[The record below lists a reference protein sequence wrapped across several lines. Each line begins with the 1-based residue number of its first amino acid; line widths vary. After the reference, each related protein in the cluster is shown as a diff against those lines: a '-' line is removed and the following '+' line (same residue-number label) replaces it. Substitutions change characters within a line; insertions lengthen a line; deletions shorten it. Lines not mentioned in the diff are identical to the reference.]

1 MERKRKVTER
11 LVLKKIQLTISLL
24 LGVSSLFGQNKPE
37 IISGYVKNED
47 TNLPLP
53 YVNVVAQDSGI
64 GTTSDDQGSFQLAI
78 QSTGTYILKLSYIG
92 FEPQT
97 IAVTAPQVY
106 PLTINLRPELIK
118 MSTLVVTGTRTERFL
133 KDVPV
138 TTQVIKNEKLRETG
152 GTDISQVLG
161 QVTGIAVVEN
171 QFGTGIE
178 LSGFDANHVLV
189 MVDGLKMIGRTN
201 GQLDIS
207 QIPIEQIERIE
218 IIKGAASA
226 LYGSEAMGG
235 VVNIIT
241 AKTGHALGLNAGSIL
256 GSYGR
261 IGGNLSVSGSVFGWP
276 SKIHFNRRDYGGNTL
291 NTGSLW
297 ENGSEYSKLNFGI
310 QSTGDLTH
318 ELSLNFQASQFLETQ
333 TADLEV
339 FEDVTSNIRHSSR
352 LELVNT
358 GQLLT
363 LTLGL
368 DYSDY
373 DHTYE
378 RIVSSSGF
386 VKSTDQTLE
395 QLARGELRGLAE
407 LQEHAVMI
415 GLGSELETTESD
427 RITGGEQTASLTHL
441 FLQDEWSITQR
452 TSSTYGLRWD
462 LHSIYGNYLSP
473 KISFMFKPE
482 MISRIRL
489 SFGQGFRAPTFKELF
504 LDYTV
509 EGIGYRIIGDPEL
522 MPERSNNFNIDIER
536 WHTQKYH
543 GRVNL
548 FYNQIENLI
557 DYAFIGLENNLQLW
571 QTANIK
577 EAITNGFEID
587 LTYFYNKRIEGTL
600 GYAYLNTWDVDNES
614 PINLKAKHKAN
625 TSLRVK
631 LGNSASF
638 NLSGQYIGDRY
649 YGEQS
654 VSGDLETE
662 EWIDSYAIWNMH
674 LQSDLTRGL
683 NINAGIKNLTDVYD
697 PIWGPMPGRE
707 WYMGLNFNYENK

>member
-1 MERKRKVTER
+1 MAHLKTNLFLILFLSLSGLYAQSLSSNR
-11 LVLKKIQLTISLL
+11 L
-24 LGVSSLFGQNKPE
+24 
-37 IISGYVKNED
+37 SGYILNED
-47 TNLPLP
+47 TSTPLA
-53 YVNVVAQDSGI
+53 YVNIVVIDVGM
-64 GTTSDDQGSFQLAI
+64 GTTSDDQGRFFIDGLAPGNYQLRM
-78 QSTGTYILKLSYIG
+78 SYIG
-92 FEPQT
+92 FEDQIEEITLPL
-97 IAVTAPQVY
+97 VAP
-106 PLTINLRPELIK
+106 LELKLKPELIE

-138 TTQVIKNEKLRETG
+138 TTQVIKNEKLKETG

-161 QVTGIAVVEN
+161 HVTGIAVVEN

-218 IIKGAASA
+218 IVKGAASA

-241 AKTGHALGLNAGSIL
+241 ARGGSKFGLKAGSVL

-261 IGGNLSVSGSVFGWP
+261 LGANMAISGKILGWQTKVNLN
-276 SKIHFNRRDYGGNTL
+276 NRIYGGNTL

-297 ENGSEYSKLNFGI
+297 ENGSEYDKLNFGL
-310 QSTGDLTH
+310 QTSGNPTEKLTVH
-318 ELSLNFQASQFLETQ
+318 FQTSRFLETQ
-333 TADLEV
+333 TTDLSV
-339 FEDVTSNIRHSSR
+339 FEDVTTNTRNSSR
-352 LELVNT
+352 LELVGT
-358 GQLLT
+358 QERLT

-373 DHTYE
+373 DHLYE

-386 VKSTDQTLE
+386 IKSSDRTIEEL
-395 QLARGELRGLAE
+395 LRGELQGLLEGEKHALMFGTGAE
-407 LQEHAVMI
+407 
-415 GLGSELETTESD
+415 SELTESD
-427 RITGGEQTASLTHL
+427 RIDGGEQSATLIHL
-441 FLQDEWSITQR
+441 FVQDEWTLSPQ
-452 TSSTYGLRWD
+452 TSGTFGLRMD
-462 LHSIYGNYLSP
+462 DHSIYGNYLSP
-473 KISFMFKPE
+473 KVSFMFKPE

-522 MPERSNNFNIDIER
+522 NPERSNNFNLDFER

-543 GRVNL
+543 GRLNF
-548 FYNQIENLI
+548 FYNRIENLI
-557 DYAFIGLENNLQLW
+557 DYTFIGVEDNLSLW

-577 EAITNGFEID
+577 EAITSGAEID
-587 LTYFYNKRIEGTL
+587 LTYFYSKRIEWTL

-625 TSLRVK
+625 TSLRIK
-631 LGNSASF
+631 LGGSASM

-654 VSGDLETE
+654 VSGTIDSE
-662 EWIDSYAIWNMH
+662 EWIDSYMIWNLH
-674 LQSDLTRGL
+674 FQSDLILGL
-683 NINAGIKNLTDVYD
+683 NMNAGIKNFTDVYD
-697 PIWGPMPGRE
+697 PVWGPMPGRE
-707 WYMGLNFNYENK
+707 WYVGLNYNYEQKIKR

>member
-1 MERKRKVTER
+1 MTR
-11 LVLKKIQLTISLL
+11 LKAILFLLFLVFSGIYAQSLPFNRL
-24 LGVSSLFGQNKPE
+24 
-37 IISGYVKNED
+37 SGHILNED
-47 TNLPLP
+47 TSNPLA
-53 YVNVVAQDSGI
+53 YVNILVIDTDL
-64 GTTSDDQGSFQLAI
+64 GTTSDDKGQFFIDGLRPGNYQLR
-78 QSTGTYILKLSYIG
+78 LSYIG
-92 FEPQT
+92 FEDQ
-97 IAVTAPQVY
+97 IAEITL
-106 PLTINLRPELIK
+106 PLVDPLELKMKPELIE

-138 TTQVIKNEKLRETG
+138 TTQVIKNEKLKETG

-161 QVTGIAVVEN
+161 RVTGIAVVEN

-218 IIKGAASA
+218 IVKGAASA

-241 AKTGHALGLNAGSIL
+241 ARGGSKFGLKAGSVL

-261 IGGNLSVSGSVFGWP
+261 LGGNIALSGKILGWQT
-276 SKIHFNRRDYGGNTL
+276 KVNLNNRIYGGNTL

-297 ENGSEYSKLNFGI
+297 ENGSEYDKLNVGFQISG
-310 QSTGDLTH
+310 TPLKNLTAH
-318 ELSLNFQASQFLETQ
+318 FQTSRFMETQ
-333 TADLEV
+333 TTDLNV
-339 FEDVTSNIRHSSR
+339 FEDVTTNVRNSSR
-352 LELVNT
+352 LELVKT
-358 GQLLT
+358 HELLT
-363 LTLGL
+363 LTAGV

-373 DHTYE
+373 DHLYE
-378 RIVSSSGF
+378 RIVNSSGF
-386 VKSTDQTLE
+386 IKSSDQTIEAL
-395 QLARGELRGLAE
+395 LRGEIRGLMEGETHALMFGAGAE
-407 LQEHAVMI
+407 
-415 GLGSELETTESD
+415 SELIESD
-427 RITGGEQTASLTHL
+427 RIDGGEQSAVLAHL
-441 FLQDEWSITQR
+441 FIQDEWSLNQKI
-452 TSSTYGLRWD
+452 SSTVGLRID
-462 LHSIYGNYLSP
+462 DHSIYGNYLSP
-473 KISFMFKPE
+473 KVSLMFKPE

-522 MPERSNNFNIDIER
+522 NPERSNNFNLDFER

-543 GRVNL
+543 GRLN
-548 FYNQIENLI
+548 FFHNRIENLI
-557 DYAFIGLENNLQLW
+557 DYTFIGVEDNLSLW

-577 EAITNGFEID
+577 EAITSGAEID
-587 LTYFYNKRIEGTL
+587 LTYFYNERIEWTL

-631 LGNSASF
+631 LGGSASI

-654 VSGDLETE
+654 VSGTIDSE
-662 EWIDSYAIWNMH
+662 EWIDSYIIWNIH
-674 LQSDLTRGL
+674 LQSDLIRGL
-683 NINAGIKNLTDVYD
+683 NMNAGIKNFTDVYD

-707 WYMGLNFNYENK
+707 FYIGLNYNYEQK

>member
-1 MERKRKVTER
+1 VSK
-11 LVLKKIQLTISLL
+11 LKIY
-24 LGVSSLFGQNKPE
+24 LFAAL
-37 IISGYVKNED
+37 IISSFSFVNAQAQTVHTVAGHVLNKD
-47 TNLPLP
+47 TSKPLP
-53 YVNVVAQDSGI
+53 YVNIMIKDAGL
-64 GTTSDDQGSFQLAI
+64 GTTSDDQGYFFIEDLTSGIHELQ
-78 QSTGTYILKLSYIG
+78 LSYIG
-92 FEPQT
+92 FEDQT
-97 IAVTAPQVY
+97 ETFTL
-106 PLTINLRPELIK
+106 PLLLPLEFKMNPELIE

-161 QVTGIAVVEN
+161 HVTGIAVVEN

-218 IIKGAASA
+218 IVKGAASA

-241 AKTGHALGLNAGSIL
+241 TKGDSRLGLKVGSIM

-261 IGGNLSVSGSVFGWP
+261 LGGNMSLSGGILGWQ
-276 SKIHFNRRDYGGNTL
+276 SKISLNSRIYGGNTL

-297 ENGSEYSKLNFGI
+297 ENGSEYDKLNYGFQTSGNL
-310 QSTGDLTH
+310 SKNLTLDL
-318 ELSLNFQASQFLETQ
+318 QATQFLETQ
-333 TADLEV
+333 TTDLDV
-339 FEDVTSNIRHSSR
+339 FEDITTNVRNSGR
-352 LELVNT
+352 LELENT
-358 GQLLT
+358 NQSMT

-373 DHTYE
+373 DHVYE
-378 RIVSSSGF
+378 RVVSSSGF
-386 VKSTDQTLE
+386 VKSSDQTLE
-395 QLARGELRGLAE
+395 GLIRGELRALVE
-407 LQEHAVMI
+407 RETHALMV
-415 GLGSELETTESD
+415 GVGSELENTESD
-427 RITGGEQTASLTHL
+427 RIVGGEQTASLTHL
-441 FLQDEWSITQR
+441 FLQDEWSLTQK
-452 TSSTYGLRWD
+452 TSSTFGLRWD
-462 LHSIYGNYLSP
+462 SHSIYGNYLSP

-482 MISRIRL
+482 MISRIRI

-509 EGIGYRIIGDPEL
+509 EGIGYRIIGDPNL
-522 MPERSNNFNIDIER
+522 FPERSNNFNLDIER

-543 GRVNL
+543 GRLNF
-548 FYNQIENLI
+548 FYNRIENLI
-557 DYAFIGLENNLQLW
+557 DYSFIGVEDNLSLW

-577 EAITNGFEID
+577 EAITSGAEID
-587 LTYFYNKRIEGTL
+587 LTYFYSKRIEWTM

-625 TSLRVK
+625 TSLRIK
-631 LGNSASF
+631 LGSSASF
-638 NLSGQYIGDRY
+638 NLSGQFIGDRY
-649 YGEQS
+649 YGEES
-654 VSGDLETE
+654 VSGTIESE
-662 EWIDSYAIWNMH
+662 EWIDSYMIWNSH
-674 LQSDLTRGL
+674 FQTGLILGL
-683 NINAGIKNLTDVYD
+683 NLNAGVKNLTDVYD

-707 WYMGLNFNYENK
+707 WYVGLNYNYENK